1 MYRAALVARCLR
13 GKPARRFALISRPW
27 GAFRLGANIVSAC
40 PSVMPRREAQKH
52 LGAAKLR
59 FLAAQFVIRAS
70 NGVSLSVN
78 AGNTMAIDVGEHNRD
93 NAFVAWTRIQ
103 AGHITLRLLVKS
115 QTGIPTPV
123 ASAWG
128 CVGCWR
134 LAASRTPLWP
144 IMNSASSGSPSPI
157 AH

>member
-1 MYRAALVARCLR
+1 
-13 GKPARRFALISRPW
+13 
-27 GAFRLGANIVSAC
+27 
-40 PSVMPRREAQKH
+40 
-52 LGAAKLR
+52 
-59 FLAAQFVIRAS
+59 
-70 NGVSLSVN
+70 
-78 AGNTMAIDVGEHNRD
+78 MAIDVGEHNRD

-103 AGHITLRLLVKS
+103 AGRITLRLLVKS

-123 ASAWG
+123 ADAWG

-144 IMNSASSGSPSPI
+144 IMNSASSGSPSLI